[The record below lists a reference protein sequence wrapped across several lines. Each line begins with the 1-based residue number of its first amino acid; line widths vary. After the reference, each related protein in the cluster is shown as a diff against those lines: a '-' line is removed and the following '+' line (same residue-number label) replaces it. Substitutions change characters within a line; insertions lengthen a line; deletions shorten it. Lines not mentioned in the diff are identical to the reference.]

1 MNANTKKIAAALSA
15 NKSATGGALSTNGT
29 TVYSYAM
36 LIAVKKGDTLYV
48 TTEKRS
54 VTTSKHTNGIAREW
68 PAACVKRVDGAE
80 LAKLAAE

>member
-1 MNANTKKIAAALSA
+1 
-15 NKSATGGALSTNGT
+15 
-29 TVYSYAM
+29 
-36 LIAVKKGDTLYV
+36 
-48 TTEKRS
+48 